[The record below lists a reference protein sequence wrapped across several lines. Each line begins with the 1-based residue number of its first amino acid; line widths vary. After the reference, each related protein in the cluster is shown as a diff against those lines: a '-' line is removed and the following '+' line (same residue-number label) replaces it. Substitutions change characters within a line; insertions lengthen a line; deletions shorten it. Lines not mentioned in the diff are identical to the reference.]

1 MQTQTSIKET
11 KSSSQVQDFFIS
23 KWQNLDENNKSVL
36 KKIWNVI
43 SYKWKW
49 QIALNLP
56 FLLIWIADKSIPSV
70 HQFNLNLINSA
81 PLPEWIANYL
91 EKMI

>member
-56 FLLIWIADKSIPSV
+56 FLLIWVADKSIPSV
-70 HQFNLNLINSA
+70 HQFNLNLINSS
-81 PLPEWIANYL
+81 PLPEWIVNYL

>member
-36 KKIWNVI
+36 TKIWNVI

-56 FLLIWIADKSIPSV
+56 FLLIWVADKSIPSV
-70 HQFNLNLINSA
+70 HQFNLNLINSS
-81 PLPEWIANYL
+81 PLPEWIVNYL

>member
-56 FLLIWIADKSIPSV
+56 FLLTV
-70 HQFNLNLINSA
+70 
-81 PLPEWIANYL
+81 
-91 EKMI
+91 

>member
-70 HQFNLNLINSA
+70 HQFNLNITQSLIDWVF
-81 PLPEWIANYL
+81 L
-91 EKMI
+91 